1 MNYENNW
8 REIKISI
15 LKWQNQAKEQEN
27 NRLKDRKGRL
37 MVDVYPTIDMILKR
51 VLDKMEVMETH

>member
-8 REIKISI
+8 RELKISI

-27 NRLKDRKGRL
+27 NRLKDKKGRL
-37 MVDVYPTIDMILKR
+37 MGDVYPTIDMILKR
-51 VLDKMEVMETH
+51 VLDKMEEMEE

>member
-8 REIKISI
+8 RELKISI

-27 NRLKDRKGRL
+27 NRLKNKKGRL
-37 MVDVYPTIDMILKR
+37 MGDVYPTIDMILKR
-51 VLDKMEVMETH
+51 VLDKMEEMEE